1 LNAKRG
7 KTLSTIEAARMLGV
21 AVSSVSKWVDE
32 GRLLAGRTPGGHRR
46 IEKEDFIRFLHQQN
60 FRIPRELQPS
70 AQNILIVDDEKSFAK
85 WLAEEIGERYPR
97 LEVSVAH
104 DGYSAGE
111 IVGLVKPAVIIL
123 DLYMPGIDGFE
134 VCRRIK
140 SNPQTMQTAV
150 IAVTADPDP
159 QIEARIMK
167 LGARAY
173 LTKPLDVDVL
183 MAEIGK
189 VLGIPSEAGAA
200 AKTRD

>member
-1 LNAKRG
+1 
-7 KTLSTIEAARMLGV
+7 MLGV

-46 IEKEDFIRFLHQQN
+46 IEKEDFIRFLHQQK
-60 FRIPRELQPS
+60 FRIPAELQPTVVK
-70 AQNILIVDDEKSFAK
+70 ILIVDDEKSFAK

-97 LEVSVAH
+97 SEVSVAH
-104 DGYSAGE
+104 NGYSAGE

-123 DLYMPGIDGFE
+123 DLHMPGMDGFE

-140 SNPQTMQTAV
+140 SNPQTMQAAV
-150 IAVTADPDP
+150 IAVTGDPDP

-183 MAEIGK
+183 LAEIGNA
-189 VLGIPSEAGAA
+189 LGIPSAAGAA
-200 AKTRD
+200 GETRD